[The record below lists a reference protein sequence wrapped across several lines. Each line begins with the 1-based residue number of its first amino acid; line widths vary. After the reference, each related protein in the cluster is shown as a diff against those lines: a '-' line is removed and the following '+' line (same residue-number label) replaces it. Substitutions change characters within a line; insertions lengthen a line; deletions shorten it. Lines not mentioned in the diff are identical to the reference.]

1 MKDYTVVPTYIL
13 NQFLINSACSQS
25 AIYFWISSSLLS
37 EKKSTTLFETLFMCE
52 MIKPSFI
59 PPADIRH
66 LFAIQF
72 IFSLTATYLFQ
83 TLGCGKQDVNKDLE
97 SIDASEIKQIELT
110 GTTGGKDGNY
120 SYFFSDKEV
129 VEFIDLL
136 NQVKLGDIVDE
147 NKALSSGAVS
157 YYTIYF
163 ATDETLTIS
172 PGKYFEV
179 EDTYYEFDNYDELWD
194 EFIVFNSIK

>member
-1 MKDYTVVPTYIL
+1 MKKIGIVLLIL
-13 NQFLINSACSQS
+13 ISLIG
-25 AIYFWISSSLLS
+25 
-37 EKKSTTLFETLFMCE
+37 TL
-52 MIKPSFI
+52 
-59 PPADIRH
+59 
-66 LFAIQF
+66 
-72 IFSLTATYLFQ
+72 
-83 TLGCGKQDVNKDLE
+83 LGCGKQDVNKDLE
-97 SIDASEIKQIELT
+97 SIDASEIKKIEHT
-110 GTTGGKDGNY
+110 GTTGGKDGDY
-120 SYFFSDKEV
+120 SYSFSDKEV

-194 EFIVFNSIK
+194 EFIVCNSIK

>member
-1 MKDYTVVPTYIL
+1 MKKIGIVLLIL
-13 NQFLINSACSQS
+13 ISLIG
-25 AIYFWISSSLLS
+25 
-37 EKKSTTLFETLFMCE
+37 TL
-52 MIKPSFI
+52 
-59 PPADIRH
+59 
-66 LFAIQF
+66 
-72 IFSLTATYLFQ
+72 
-83 TLGCGKQDVNKDLE
+83 LGCGKQDVNKDLE
-97 SIDASEIKQIELT
+97 SIEASEIKQIEHT
-110 GTTGGKDGNY
+110 GTTGGKDGNFPY
-120 SYFFSDKEV
+120 SFSDKEV